1 MLSQVRRAIAEVHA
15 SIPIHGE
22 TTMEALVAA
31 SVRERRF
38 VLVLLGGF
46 AALALSLAS
55 AGIFGLMAF
64 VAAGSAKE
72 YGIRRAL
79 GAERAELLT
88 LVLRRG
94 LALAGAG
101 ILIGVATAVP
111 AARLVEGL
119 LFEVAPLDL
128 PVFGLAGLTLAAA
141 GAAAVLV
148 PALRAARASPV
159 EVLRVE

>member
-1 MLSQVRRAIAEVHA
+1 
-15 SIPIHGE
+15 
-22 TTMEALVAA
+22 
-31 SVRERRF
+31 
-38 VLVLLGGF
+38 
-46 AALALSLAS
+46 
-55 AGIFGLMAF
+55 MAF

>member
-1 MLSQVRRAIAEVHA
+1 M
-15 SIPIHGE
+15 
-22 TTMEALVAA
+22 
-31 SVRERRF
+31 
-38 VLVLLGGF
+38 LVLLGGF

-64 VAAGSAKE
+64 VTAGRAKE

-111 AARLVEGL
+111 AAGLVEGL

-128 PVFGLAGLTLAAA
+128 RVFGLAGLTLAAA